1 MELLNYLTEGEYM
14 EHISWIF
21 SGIGTE
27 ILIGIISL
35 LFGGFFGYKKCQSKY
50 RKHIQSQKA
59 VDNAKQSMIGDIHI
73 HK

>member
-1 MELLNYLTEGEYM
+1 M

-59 VDNAKQSMIGDIHI
+59 GNNAKQPMIGNVDIH
-73 HK
+73 K

>member
-1 MELLNYLTEGEYM
+1 M

-35 LFGGFFGYKKCQSKY
+35 LFGGFFGSKQCQSKY

-59 VDNAKQSMIGDIHI
+59 GDNAIQSMTGDIHI

>member
-1 MELLNYLTEGEYM
+1 M

-35 LFGGFFGYKKCQSKY
+35 LFGGFFGYKTCQSKY
-50 RKHIQSQKA
+50 RKHIQNQKA
-59 VDNAKQSMIGDIHI
+59 GDNAKQSMTGDIHI

>member
-1 MELLNYLTEGEYM
+1 M

-35 LFGGFFGYKKCQSKY
+35 LFGGFFGYKICQSKY

-59 VDNAKQSMIGDIHI
+59 GDKAKQSMTGDIHI